1 MADRICEESKKRI
14 TTSIRTSVKCAITL
28 TSLVL
33 SERMIVLFVCIT
45 ETPIE
50 MAVMLSK
57 IFILLAGHSSETYS
71 YLADMEPVKKRSGC
85 IHYWSARMLSI
96 HTRPIW
102 KNSICACVET
112 KDFTVLCSHSLSL
125 ALSTFLALSPL
136 LIHSQL
142 CGTLCVT
149 LSGFCSWL
157 HWNSSEAWVH
167 DGTRY
172 DFTSGNL
179 KFSPQVY
186 FPCNTHSLTHTEGQ
200 ISTVFA
206 IGELLIYINY
216 G

>member
-71 YLADMEPVKKRSGC
+71 YLADMEPIKKKEVAASIIQVPGC
-85 IHYWSARMLSI
+85 YQFIQGQYGRIQFVLVWRQKISLCFA
-96 HTRPIW
+96 HTH
-102 KNSICACVET
+102 
-112 KDFTVLCSHSLSL
+112 F
-125 ALSTFLALSPL
+125 LSPFLPFLL

-149 LSGFCSWL
+149 SSGFCSWL
-157 HWNSSEAWVH
+157 H
-167 DGTRY
+167 
-172 DFTSGNL
+172 
-179 KFSPQVY
+179 
-186 FPCNTHSLTHTEGQ
+186 
-200 ISTVFA
+200 
-206 IGELLIYINY
+206 
-216 G
+216 